1 MLSGMREIKR
11 KGVYHGESFWDT
23 FHVLKTYK
31 FRNKA
36 LKSHMRMMIREKC
49 KYQFHKMYLEAV
61 RMARTEEEMDAIHQF
76 MHQS

>member
-1 MLSGMREIKR
+1 MGKEPKSIVTDQSWGMLSGMKEIKR

-31 FRNKA
+31 FRNKI

-49 KYQFHKMYLEAV
+49 KYQFHKMYL
-61 RMARTEEEMDAIHQF
+61 
-76 MHQS
+76 